1 MSSPISQSEFYMWR
15 TLFAMV
21 HADNVVTDEE
31 VHFMAEALEDVAFS
45 DEQRAVLEEDI
56 KTPQDIMDMFKHI
69 TDQRDQAKFFKFA
82 RDLVWVDG
90 DYGQEEQ
97 DMMLKLIREHT
108 EHVNVD
114 DLVGEIDMEFEEDE
128 VAPSPAPQRSK
139 GCSIV
144 RKFLHLFSG
153 D

>member
-1 MSSPISQSEFYMWR
+1 MLSQF
-15 TLFAMV
+15 
-21 HADNVVTDEE
+21 HA
-31 VHFMAEALEDVAFS
+31 
-45 DEQRAVLEEDI
+45 
-56 KTPQDIMDMFKHI
+56 TPQAQLASK
-69 TDQRDQAKFFKFA
+69 
-82 RDLVWVDG
+82 L
-90 DYGQEEQ
+90 
-97 DMMLKLIREHT
+97 LKLIREHT